1 MATQDGRLD
10 EQHIEG
16 DGARGRGR
24 RPIGNIFD
32 GREPVPCPYCKSSDT
47 ECVALFG
54 PVLLTS
60 QYFCKQ
66 CHSPFEV
73 VKD

>member
-1 MATQDGRLD
+1 MATQTGGVD
-10 EQHIEG
+10 EQHVEADG
-16 DGARGRGR
+16 DTGR
-24 RPIGNIFD
+24 RLRRTGKIIG
-32 GREPVPCPYCKSSDT
+32 GREPVPCPYCNSPDT

-66 CHSPFEV
+66 CHSAFEV

>member
-1 MATQDGRLD
+1 MGALGPTNMAT
-10 EQHIEG
+10 EIK
-16 DGARGRGR
+16 
-24 RPIGNIFD
+24 PIKAESPN
-32 GREPVPCPYCKSSDT
+32 PVRCPFCKSKRT

-60 QYFCKQ
+60 QYYCND